1 MEGFS
6 IKKDLEKNFNDYRNL
21 LTNYLKKRYY
31 QDLGT
36 VVEIVKQQGIKKAVI
51 NTIEGKTI
59 IKNLKDLYL
68 VKNEVRGKRSISVL
82 KEVAEELGKEVI
94 ETKLPKKDSYL
105 VVGDKVLKPLKS
117 NEGESE
123 NIVDKDEVVK
133 DLEFKVLSLEQQLSS
148 SKEQINDLEKM
159 KVSIIHLAKALKVRT
174 TESGESKTINE
185 LLTCILELNNL
196 GELVVD

>member
-1 MEGFS
+1 MDFVKAGKVVKFIDENG
-6 IKKDLEKNFNDYRNL
+6 EKNA
-21 LTNYLKKRYY
+21 
-31 QDLGT
+31 GT

-59 IKNLKDLYL
+59 IKNLKGLYL

-105 VVGDKVLKPLKS
+105 VVG
-117 NEGESE
+117 
-123 NIVDKDEVVK
+123 DKDEVVK

>member
-1 MEGFS
+1 MDFVKAGKVAKFIDENG
-6 IKKDLEKNFNDYRNL
+6 EKNA
-21 LTNYLKKRYY
+21 
-31 QDLGT
+31 GT

-159 KVSIIHLAKALKVRT
+159 KVSIIHLAKVLKVRT

>member
-31 QDLGT
+31 QDLSD
-36 VVEIVKQQGIKKAVI
+36 EDIDDIVSNTFVKALRFEDKYVYEGSGGLRSWLV
-51 NTIEGKTI
+51 TIA
-59 IKNLKDLYL
+59 KNSALNLL
-68 VKNEVRGKRSISVL
+68 H
-82 KEVAEELGKEVI
+82 
-94 ETKLPKKDSYL
+94 
-105 VVGDKVLKPLKS
+105 
-117 NEGESE
+117 
-123 NIVDKDEVVK
+123 
-133 DLEFKVLSLEQQLSS
+133 S